1 MARENIKQNTS
12 AQNRNKKPL
21 IIAVSVICALS
32 VILIAFLAC
41 KNSLYFSIAESKA
54 QKGDFSD
61 ALELVEDVRTEE
73 AQALAMYLEL
83 RCNFNENYPV
93 LLSDFQPSIIAG
105 WTESVNAIEQVR
117 HLLSDEILAD
127 ADNMSEMLRRVNSC
141 LNQYGQIRGE
151 ILSLMDV
158 FAELNRLYTKDITG
172 KNTSFTVS
180 EERIKVSSWEQ
191 QLSNL
196 VNFANTIPDFENI
209 YLLNYLIKEVEGECL
224 DLKSAMDSVVAMG
237 YTETDLI
244 RLSGSG
250 QKQFPAITNSNNDT
264 VNLLQK
270 EKYEAYLYEGICIQ
284 LAEVLGVFYEV

>member
-21 IIAVSVICALS
+21 ISAVSVICALS

-41 KNSLYFSIAESKA
+41 KNSLYYSIAESKA
-54 QKGDFSD
+54 QKGDYSE
-61 ALELVEDVRTEE
+61 ALELVEDIRTEE

-117 HLLSDEILAD
+117 HLLNDEILAD

>member
-1 MARENIKQNTS
+1 MARENIKQNTA

-32 VILIAFLAC
+32 VVLIAFLVC

-54 QKGDFSD
+54 QKGNYSE
-61 ALELVEDVRTEE
+61 ALELVDDIRTDE

-83 RCNFNENYPV
+83 RCDFNENYPV

-105 WTESVNAIEQVR
+105 WTESVNAVEQVR

-141 LNQYGQIRGE
+141 LNQYGQIKGE
-151 ILSLMDV
+151 IFSLMDV

-196 VNFANTIPDFENI
+196 VNFANTVPDFEDI

-224 DLKSAMDSVVAMG
+224 DLKSAMDSVIAMG

-270 EKYEAYLYEGICIQ
+270 EKYEAYLYEGICIK

>member
-1 MARENIKQNTS
+1 MARENIKQNNPN
-12 AQNRNKKPL
+12 QNRSRKPL
-21 IIAVSVICALS
+21 VVAVSVICALS
-32 VILIAFLAC
+32 VLLIVFLAC
-41 KNSLYFSIAESKA
+41 KNSLFFALSEYKAENGRYSE
-54 QKGDFSD
+54 
-61 ALELVEDVRTEE
+61 ALELVEDIRTDE

-83 RCNFNENYPV
+83 RCDFNKNYPL
-93 LLSDFQPSIIAG
+93 LLSDFQPSIIAR
-105 WTESVNAIEQVR
+105 WTESVNAIEQVK
-117 HLLSDEILAD
+117 HFLSDEISAD
-127 ADNMSEMLRRVNSC
+127 ADEMSEKLRQVNSC

-191 QLSNL
+191 QLSTL
-196 VNFANTIPDFENI
+196 VNFANTVPDFENI

-224 DLKSAMDSVVAMG
+224 DLKSAMDSVIAMG
-237 YTETDLI
+237 YKETDLI

>member
-41 KNSLYFSIAESKA
+41 ENSLYFSIAESKA
-54 QKGDFSD
+54 QKGDYSE
-61 ALELVEDVRTEE
+61 ALELVEDIRTEE

-117 HLLSDEILAD
+117 HLLNDEILAD

-158 FAELNRLYTKDITG
+158 FSELNRLYTKDITG

-196 VNFANTIPDFENI
+196 VNFANTIPNFENI